1 MKSPYDFYITPD
13 EYEEAEKNG
22 ISRDLLTCRVRKFG
36 WGKEIAMT
44 KPSRYNANRWKN
56 IKEIALKN
64 GISHSTY
71 VKRIKGK
78 WRLIDAISKP
88 PFDRYQSLKLA
99 TQVNP
104 KNQNKILTDQ
114 QAKIASLN
122 GISYRT
128 AKARIKRSKWSIEEA
143 ITTPILTPQE
153 RGKRGKEASYWS
165 EL

>member
-36 WGKEIAMT
+36 WDKEIAMT

-71 VKRIKGK
+71 TARIKKG

>member
-22 ISRDLLTCRVRKFG
+22 ISRDLLTCRIRNLG
-36 WGKEIAMT
+36 WDKEIAMT

-71 VKRIKGK
+71 TARIKKG

-88 PFDRYQSLKLA
+88 PIDKYQSLKLA